1 MFSTH
6 DKILSKK
13 KNIFISFKLDCKF
26 SVVSYIYV
34 GQKCKELYE
43 CIKNT
48 STKNLQTYCSIKHV
62 LERIVFKMIFVIIYM
77 VPFCEV

>member
-34 GQKCKELYE
+34 GQTYKELYE
-43 CIKNT
+43 WIKNT
-48 STKNLQTYCSIKHV
+48 STKNLQTYMHV
-62 LERIVFKMIFVIIYM
+62 LEIIVFKMIFVIIYM

>member
-26 SVVSYIYV
+26 IVVSYIYV
-34 GQKCKELYE
+34 RQKCKELYE
-43 CIKNT
+43 CIKST
-48 STKNLQTYCSIKHV
+48 STKNLQTYMHV

>member
-34 GQKCKELYE
+34 GQKYKELYE
-43 CIKNT
+43 WIKNT
-48 STKNLQTYCSIKHV
+48 STKNLQTYMPV

>member
-34 GQKCKELYE
+34 GQKYKELYE
-43 CIKNT
+43 WIKNT
-48 STKNLQTYCSIKHV
+48 STKNLQTYMHV
-62 LERIVFKMIFVIIYM
+62 LEIIVLKMIFVIIYM

>member
-34 GQKCKELYE
+34 GQKYKELYE
-43 CIKNT
+43 WIKNT
-48 STKNLQTYCSIKHV
+48 STKNLQTYMHV

-77 VPFCEV
+77 VLFVKYS

>member
-48 STKNLQTYCSIKHV
+48 STKNLQTYMHV
-62 LERIVFKMIFVIIYM
+62 MERIVFKMIFVIIYM
-77 VPFCEV
+77 VPFCEVW